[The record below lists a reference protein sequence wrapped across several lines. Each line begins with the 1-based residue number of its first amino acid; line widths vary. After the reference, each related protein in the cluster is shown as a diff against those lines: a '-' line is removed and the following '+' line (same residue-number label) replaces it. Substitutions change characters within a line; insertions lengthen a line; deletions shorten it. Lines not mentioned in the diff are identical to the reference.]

1 MSDNNTK
8 YSRLTIDNRLKI
20 EECLNE
26 DKKLKDIAIEVGVFV
41 NLNVSHFWLK
51 SQSKSEPHFF
61 LSFTIESKGG

>member
-26 DKKLKDIAIEVGVFV
+26 DKKLMYLLI
-41 NLNVSHFWLK
+41 
-51 SQSKSEPHFF
+51 
-61 LSFTIESKGG
+61 